1 MRERNIERASLRY
14 LKPLLR
20 YVRKYWV
27 GLIAVV
33 FFAVVGT
40 LFTIIGPSYIRNITD
55 LISAG
60 LQGAPIDI
68 AGITRI
74 GIMLAIMYFL
84 AYVFSYFQSF
94 IMNLV
99 TMKTTYGL
107 RQDITSKINRLPLKY
122 FDNTLIGDIL
132 SRVTNDVDTVGMT
145 MAQSVGNLFHF
156 GTQFLGSLVLMF
168 IIEYRLALV
177 ALAAALLGFI
187 IMTLIMSR
195 SHKFFVRQQRELGA
209 LNGHV
214 EEIYSGHNVVRAY
227 NAEDEEREKFDTING
242 RLRNAAWKAQFFG
255 GTMPPIMGFVG
266 NLGYVA
272 VCVVGSVLALNGH
285 ITFGV
290 VVAFTMYIRL
300 FTNPLQ
306 QLGQVF
312 TQLQSTAAASR
323 RVFEFL
329 EEQEMDDESQKP
341 RLLDKNTVKG
351 EIVFDHVKFGYY
363 PDHLVIKDFSAVA
376 RAGQKVAIV
385 GPTGAGK
392 TTIVNLLMRF
402 YDVNEG
408 RITIDG
414 ININDMSRKEI
425 HDLFGMVLQD
435 TWLFEGT
442 FRDNIKY
449 SKDATDEEIIAA
461 SKAAGIHH
469 FIMTMP
475 QGYDTILNEEASV
488 SQGQKQLIT
497 IARAMV
503 ENAPFLILDEATSSV
518 DTRTE
523 VLIQEAMDKLM
534 AGRTSFI
541 IAHRLSTIKNADLI
555 LVMKE
560 GDIIEQGSHDELIA
574 QNGFYA
580 DLYNSQFEQ
589 ID

>member
-1 MRERNIERASLRY
+1 MRRQSIERASLKH
-14 LKPLLR
+14 LKPLLN
-20 YVRKYWV
+20 YVKKYWV
-27 GLIAVV
+27 ALAAAVLLS
-33 FFAVVGT
+33 VVGT
-40 LFTIIGPSYIRNITD
+40 VFTIIGPTYISRIANLITV
-55 LISAG
+55 G
-60 LQGAPIDI
+60 LTGQQIDI
-68 AGITRI
+68 PAVTKI
-74 GIMLAIMYFL
+74 GIFLAIMYFL
-84 AYVFSYFQSF
+84 AYVFAYFQAF
-94 IMNLV
+94 IMNWV
-99 TMKTTYGL
+99 TQKTTYGL
-107 RQDITSKINRLPLKY
+107 RTEISKKINRLPLSY

-132 SRVTNDVDTVGMT
+132 SRVTNDIDTVGMT
-145 MAQSVGNLFHF
+145 MNQSVGNLFHF
-156 GTQFLGSLVLMF
+156 GTQFIGSLILML
-168 IIEYRLALV
+168 ILEWRLALV
-177 ALAAALLGFI
+177 AMGAAILGFI
-187 IMTLIMSR
+187 VMTIIMSK
-195 SHKFFVRQQRELGA
+195 SHKYFVRQQRELGA
-209 LNGHV
+209 LNGHI
-214 EEIYSGHNVVRAY
+214 EEIYSGHNVVRVY
-227 NAEDEEREKFDTING
+227 NAENKERDEFMAIN
-242 RLRNAAWKAQFFG
+242 RRFYNAAWRAQFLS

-272 VCVVGSVLALNGH
+272 VCIVGSILALNGT

-290 VVAFTMYIRL
+290 VVGFTIYIRL

-329 EEQEMDDESQKP
+329 EVPEMEDDSYKQQMIPEGQA
-341 RLLDKNTVKG
+341 KG
-351 EIVFDHVKFGYY
+351 DVEFEHVKFGYY
-363 PDHLVIKDFSAVA
+363 PEKVIIKDFSAKA
-376 RAGQKVAIV
+376 AAGHKIAIV

-402 YDVNEG
+402 YDVDSG
-408 RITIDG
+408 RITVDG
-414 ININDMSRKEI
+414 VDINDMKRSEV
-425 HDLFGMVLQD
+425 HSLFGMVLQD

-442 FRDNIKY
+442 FKENIKY
-449 SKDATDEEIIAA
+449 DKDVPDEKVIEAA
-461 SKAAGIHH
+461 QAAGIHH

-475 QGYDTILNEEASV
+475 QGYDTILNEEANV

-555 LVMKE
+555 LVMKD
-560 GDIIEQGSHDELIA
+560 GDIIEQGNHEELLA
-574 QNGFYA
+574 LGGFYA
-580 DLYNSQFEQ
+580 ELYNSQFEQ

>member
-1 MRERNIERASLRY
+1 MRERNIERASLKY

-20 YVRKYWV
+20 YVRKYWA

-68 AGITRI
+68 AGITKI

-107 RQDITSKINRLPLKY
+107 REDITSKINRLPLKY

-177 ALAAALLGFI
+177 AMAAALLGFI

-329 EEQEMDDESQKP
+329 EEQEMEDESEKP

-376 RAGQKVAIV
+376 KAGQKVAIV

-408 RITIDG
+408 QITIDG
-414 ININDMSRKEI
+414 VNINDMSREEI

-449 SKDATDEEIIAA
+449 SKDATNEEIIAA

>member
-1 MRERNIERASLRY
+1 MRERNIERASLKY

-68 AGITRI
+68 AGITKI

-376 RAGQKVAIV
+376 KAGQKVAIV

-414 ININDMSRKEI
+414 VNINDMSREEI

>member
-1 MRERNIERASLRY
+1 MRRQSIERASLKH
-14 LKPLLR
+14 LKPLLN
-20 YVRKYWV
+20 YVKKYWV
-27 GLIAVV
+27 ALAAAVLLS
-33 FFAVVGT
+33 VVGT
-40 LFTIIGPSYIRNITD
+40 VFTIIGPTYISRIANLITV
-55 LISAG
+55 G
-60 LQGAPIDI
+60 LTGQQIDI
-68 AGITRI
+68 PAVTKI
-74 GIMLAIMYFL
+74 GIFLAIMYFL
-84 AYVFSYFQSF
+84 AYVFAYFQAF
-94 IMNLV
+94 IMNWV
-99 TMKTTYGL
+99 TQKTTYGL
-107 RQDITSKINRLPLKY
+107 RTEISKKINRLPLSY

-132 SRVTNDVDTVGMT
+132 SRVTNDIDTVGMT
-145 MAQSVGNLFHF
+145 MNQSVGNLFHF
-156 GTQFLGSLVLMF
+156 GTQFIGSLILML
-168 IIEYRLALV
+168 ILEWRLALV
-177 ALAAALLGFI
+177 AMGAAILGFI
-187 IMTLIMSR
+187 VMTIIMSK
-195 SHKFFVRQQRELGA
+195 SHKYFVRQQRELGA
-209 LNGHV
+209 LNGHI
-214 EEIYSGHNVVRAY
+214 EEIYSGHNVVRVY
-227 NAEDEEREKFDTING
+227 NAEDKERDEFMAIN
-242 RLRNAAWKAQFFG
+242 RRFYNAAWRAQFLS

-272 VCVVGSVLALNGH
+272 VCIVGSILALNGT

-290 VVAFTMYIRL
+290 VVGFTIYIRL

-329 EEQEMDDESQKP
+329 EVPEMEDDSYKQQMIPEGQA
-341 RLLDKNTVKG
+341 KG
-351 EIVFDHVKFGYY
+351 DVEFEHVKFGYY
-363 PDHLVIKDFSAVA
+363 PEQVIIKDFSAKA
-376 RAGQKVAIV
+376 AAGHKIAIV

-402 YDVNEG
+402 YDVDSG
-408 RITIDG
+408 RITVDG
-414 ININDMSRKEI
+414 VDINDMKRSEV
-425 HDLFGMVLQD
+425 HSLFGMVLQD

-442 FRDNIKY
+442 FKENIKY
-449 SKDATDEEIIAA
+449 DKDVPDEKVIEAA
-461 SKAAGIHH
+461 QAAGIHH

-475 QGYDTILNEEASV
+475 QGYDTILNEEANV

-555 LVMKE
+555 LVMKD
-560 GDIIEQGSHDELIA
+560 GDIIEQGNHEELLA
-574 QNGFYA
+574 LGGFYA
-580 DLYNSQFEQ
+580 ELYNSQFEQ